1 MAETE
6 MCLIHHLSN
15 CLIITSFE
23 SIADVQ
29 YALNLTDHILCSEEI
44 LLRNQVSDF
53 FEPYTFGITEELHVA
68 VILSDGSTYVLT

>member
-6 MCLIHHLSN
+6 MCLIHHFSN

-23 SIADVQ
+23 SIADIQ
-29 YALNLTDHILCSEEI
+29 HALNLTDHILCPEEI

-53 FEPYTFGITEELHVA
+53 FEPYTFCIAEELHVA